1 MLTVLTQGPPFL
13 WVIEAACPVFR
24 AGSCFEAKR
33 FACAIENGNGN
44 IQSSGAPQRPACR
57 LAIAPSM
64 RQSAPRQIPERQS
77 VSLKRRRKIA
87 VVGRLNPE
95 YGTPASNVLRMSSI
109 GIPALRIAT
118 LANSARVCSIKTVQ
132 PERIARVMSSR
143 ARSALSSAT
152 EAVA

>member
-87 VVGRLNPE
+87 VVGRLNRE
-95 YGTPASNVLRMSSI
+95 YGTPSIDCSSDAI
-109 GIPALRIAT
+109 DRYSCF
-118 LANSARVCSIKTVQ
+118 ANRYVGELCKGLQ
-132 PERIARVMSSR
+132 H
-143 ARSALSSAT
+143 
-152 EAVA
+152 